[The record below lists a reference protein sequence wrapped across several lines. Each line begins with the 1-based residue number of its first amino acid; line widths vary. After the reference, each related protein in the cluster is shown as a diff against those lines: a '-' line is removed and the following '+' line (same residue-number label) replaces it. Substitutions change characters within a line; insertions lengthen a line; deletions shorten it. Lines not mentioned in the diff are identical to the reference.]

1 VSLPIGR
8 VDRARRALH
17 LHWWL
22 RVLRQPSRHESG
34 VAPKTY
40 VSYRGAIRSHFIPA
54 LGAVELTALRPTHIQ
69 GLYTRMLA
77 SGRCDGRGGLAA
89 RSVIRY
95 HQILHAALHQAV
107 RWQMLVRNPADAAEP
122 PRAPRREL
130 ATVTPEQ
137 ARRLMASADQ
147 TPLGAFVRLAFLT
160 GMRRGELLGL
170 RWADLDLDGATVHVQ
185 QTAQWI
191 TGQGIVFRHPKTR
204 LSRRAIA
211 LSPDAVAV
219 LRSHR
224 RRQAEARFPA
234 GPAYVDRDLVF
245 ATGIGTPLK
254 PGNLRR
260 SWLRITAGAGLPSL
274 RIHDMRH
281 AHAKIMLGQ
290 GVHPKIVSERL
301 GHASVNITLDSTRTS
316 YPVSRKRP
324 PRSST
329 RPSPNH

>member
-1 VSLPIGR
+1 MSLPIGR

-211 LSPDAVAV
+211 LSPTPS
-219 LRSHR
+219 RSCAAIGVGR
-224 RRQAEARFPA
+224 RKRGSRLALPTST
-234 GPAYVDRDLVF
+234 
-245 ATGIGTPLK
+245 ATSCSRP
-254 PGNLRR
+254 
-260 SWLRITAGAGLPSL
+260 
-274 RIHDMRH
+274 
-281 AHAKIMLGQ
+281 
-290 GVHPKIVSERL
+290 VSE
-301 GHASVNITLDSTRTS
+301 
-316 YPVSRKRP
+316 
-324 PRSST
+324 PRSSPAICGDRGCGSRRARVSRAFESTTCGTHT
-329 RPSPNH
+329 RRSCSARASTRRSSANASAMRA